1 MTASR
6 LPLDTPPGDNRQR
19 LRRDAST
26 IFLVSVAHGLTH
38 FFHLLLPPLFPLF
51 SEQFHVSYLQLGLLM
66 TVFFAV
72 SAAGQFVSGFVV
84 HRFGPVRV
92 LYLGMIMLIGSGL
105 CIYFANGYD
114 LLLASALFSG
124 LGNAVIH
131 PVNYSILN
139 FRIQP
144 ARLGHAFSTHS
155 LAGTAGWVLAPPF
168 VLLVSTHYGW
178 HAVGLGAALLVAF
191 TLAALLWN
199 RQLIQVEVTPSAPR
213 STEHPSASRFGFLAN
228 PTVWFSFAYFFLS
241 NTAFGALQNYSIPLL
256 KHYYGLSL
264 HAATFCMSAYL
275 VGNGLG
281 VFAGGFIANKHVTHQ
296 KTITIALTLS
306 AALAALLATE
316 WLSRLLVY
324 LLLPAM
330 GFCMG
335 IAGPFRHLMA
345 RIAAQSDG
353 RQHCQSCIYGFV
365 YAGQDM
371 GTALTPI
378 WAGQLMDSHHYM
390 GVFMSI
396 VAFQT
401 GAVLAALVEARKP
414 NDALAIPIYSGAVED

>member
-1 MTASR
+1 MRDS
-6 LPLDTPPGDNRQR
+6 LLHLDTTQTLLRQR
-19 LRRDAST
+19 FRHDTST
-26 IFLVSVAHGLTH
+26 IILVSIAHGLTH
-38 FFHLLLPPLFPLF
+38 FFHLLLPPLFPIF
-51 SEQFHVSYLQLGLLM
+51 SQQFHVSYLQLGLLM
-66 TVFFAV
+66 SLFFSV
-72 SAAGQFVSGFVV
+72 SAVGQFVSGFVV

-92 LYLGMIMLIGSGL
+92 LYLGMVMLICSGL
-105 CIYFANGYD
+105 CIYLANGYD
-114 LLLASALFSG
+114 LLLMSALFSG

-144 ARLGHAFSTHS
+144 NRLGHAFSTHS

-168 VLLVSTHYGW
+168 VLLVSMHYGW
-178 HAVGLGAALLVAF
+178 HAVGLDAALLVAF
-191 TLAALLWN
+191 TLAVLLWN
-199 RQLIQVEVTPSAPR
+199 RRLIQVEATAGTPKSA
-213 STEHPSASRFGFLAN
+213 EHPSASRFGFLSN

-281 VFAGGFIANKHVTHQ
+281 VVAGGFIANKHVTHQ
-296 KTITIALTLS
+296 KSIAIALTLS
-306 AALAALLATE
+306 AVLAALLASE
-316 WLSRLLVY
+316 WLSPLLVY
-324 LLLPAM
+324 LILPAM
-330 GFCMG
+330 GFSMG

-371 GTALTPI
+371 GTSLTPI

-401 GAVLAALVEARKP
+401 GAVLAALIEPRKTQ
-414 NDALAIPIYSGAVED
+414 